1 LLGLQLA
8 LDELTTSWPTWQ
20 KGMIAR
26 RMRLVIQVVD
36 VLFSKYKVVEW
47 PFGLK
52 WALHVSL
59 VLEKVIER
67 TDQQVTINYIVCLPN
82 LM

>member
-67 TDQQVTINYIVCLPN
+67 TDPRVTINYIVCLPN